1 MVVVLLCIT
10 AITSA
15 AVGFVHKATES
26 KIQEAK
32 LLKKSNA
39 LREVLPDFDNDPS
52 ADAQTV
58 SINGMDVVVYRAAMN
73 GETVGYAVETSSMGF
88 GGEIKM
94 MVGFDQNGTIRNIQV
109 LEHSETPGLG
119 AKIKDADNPVLLSFA
134 GNNPANLKMSVKKDG
149 GDIDAITAS
158 TISSRAYVRAVDAAY
173 AAYRS
178 VAEGAAVPDSVSG
191 ATTINNPDD
200 VAVKVCGQQQS
211 RRPHHNLGQHGRRQH
226 RRHISSRAH
235 GRSVVEGSEV
245 PDSSGATTL
254 NHTDDDSAINTAA
267 PDAANF

>member
-1 MVVVLLCIT
+1 MPFRAELL
-10 AITSA
+10 
-15 AVGFVHKATES
+15 
-26 KIQEAK
+26 
-32 LLKKSNA
+32 
-39 LREVLPDFDNDPS
+39 
-52 ADAQTV
+52 
-58 SINGMDVVVYRAAMN
+58 RA
-73 GETVGYAVETSSMGF
+73 SS
-88 GGEIKM
+88 
-94 MVGFDQNGTIRNIQV
+94 
-109 LEHSETPGLG
+109 
-119 AKIKDADNPVLLSFA
+119 
-134 GNNPANLKMSVKKDG
+134 
-149 GDIDAITAS
+149 S

-226 RRHISSRAH
+226 RRRHISSRAH
-235 GRSVVEGSEV
+235 VRTVVEGSEV

-254 NHTDDDSAINTAA
+254 NNTDDDSAINTAA